1 MKCPNCGEERKTTDL
16 ECGRCH
22 EKFTDSGGPIDF
34 SEIFKIRDEEEYKN
48 IEELFKSSRENLAK
62 SQPLKNRKDKEDLED
77 IKFSNDATQYYNSDE
92 INQLLEESRKYES
105 IEKEKNKSKHSWK
118 DFFKESE
125 KDYNDWFQ
133 SGDLFVEEKKKVKEK
148 TPEKIHKEEY
158 KNREIFYYGKKAQ
171 NILIRVFYTIQ
182 SFFYETT
189 NRLSLIVRNF
199 LKKMMKP
206 RSNLNILTKIIY
218 FFLTLIPIFHYL
230 YDIYLEKE
238 VTTIGFVFLLVLL
251 TILSMIYRLVIFE
264 GTSILIRPQLSSS
277 SYRLSKSLLGA
288 LGFAIFEFIFY
299 FSKRELL
306 FLSNALLTANILTTR
321 PFAFIFICM
330 ILAYFNYLLY
340 IRNTKK
346 ENRWKVLTYSFIS
359 IFVISL
365 ILNLIG
371 ITILQTPIKSIL

>member
-1 MKCPNCGEERKTTDL
+1 MKCPNCGEERKATDL
-16 ECGRCH
+16 ECSKCH

-48 IEELFKSSRENLAK
+48 IEELFRSNRENLTE
-62 SQPLKNRKDKEDLED
+62 SQSLEDFNTKEDLKD
-77 IKFSNDATQYYNSDE
+77 SQISKDATQYYDSDE

-105 IEKEKNKSKHSWK
+105 IEENKSRYSWK
-118 DFFKESE
+118 NFFKEDE
-125 KDYNDWFQ
+125 KDFDDWFQ
-133 SGDLFVEEKKKVKEK
+133 SGDLFIEEKNKVKK
-148 TPEKIHKEEY
+148 NTPKKIHKDDYED
-158 KNREIFYYGKKAQ
+158 REIFYYGKKIQ
-171 NILIRVFYTIQ
+171 NIFLRILYVIR
-182 SFFYETT
+182 SFFYEMT
-189 NRLSLIVRNF
+189 NRLSMFVKNF
-199 LKKMMKP
+199 LEKMMKP

-218 FFLTLIPIFHYL
+218 FFLSLIPIFHYL
-230 YDIYLEKE
+230 YDIYFGKE
-238 VTTIGFVFLLVLL
+238 ITTIGFVFLLVLL
-251 TILSMIYRLVIFE
+251 TILSIIYRLVIFE

-277 SYRLSKSLLGA
+277 SYRISKSLLGA
-288 LGFAIFEFIFY
+288 LGFAFFEFIFY
-299 FSKRELL
+299 FSKKELL

-321 PFAFIFICM
+321 PFSYLFICM